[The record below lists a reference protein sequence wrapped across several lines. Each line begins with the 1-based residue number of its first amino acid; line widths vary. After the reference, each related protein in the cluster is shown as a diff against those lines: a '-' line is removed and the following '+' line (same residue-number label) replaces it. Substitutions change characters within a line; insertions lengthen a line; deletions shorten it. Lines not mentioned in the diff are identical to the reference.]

1 MEALTGDNLDGAPLL
16 PPRGVSGPE
25 PLPWRPI
32 QMRKLAPI
40 SLGLLLIAAIAV
52 LVLTRSGG
60 PPAPMRVSRILTVR
74 AGARGE
80 AIPAGFLGLSMEY
93 PTLERYAGTDPGAP
107 DPVFVQLVRNLSPGQ
122 RPVLRVGGVSTDHAW
137 SPIAGVPAP
146 PWARYTFDPTLLGVT
161 RAVAATLG
169 AKLILGINLEA
180 DSGQIAA
187 GEATALLGALGRS
200 SIYALELGNEPELWA
215 GFPWYRTP
223 AGIRVRGRA
232 AGWSPA
238 LHARQFA
245 TVAGALPDLPLAG
258 PAAGSVK
265 WSAQLGPFLAANP
278 RVAVAT
284 LHAYPLKRCR
294 ATTHVSGAQL
304 LDESSSTGLAALLAP
319 YVRTARAAGVP
330 LRIGELNSISC
341 GGEAGVSDSFASA
354 LWSLDALFSRARVGI
369 AGVHVHTTPQIPNQ
383 LFAFTRG
390 GGRWSARVYP
400 IYYGLL
406 AFARATPPGA
416 RLIPIAGGARSPL
429 RAWATRGPD
438 GRIRVVLI
446 NARESGATAIGVRV
460 PRARRALLERLT
472 APGLAAGGGVTLG
485 GQGFGAATG
494 TGLPAGPRR
503 VRVLG
508 AQAGAFR
515 LRVPAGSAAL
525 LTF

>member
-1 MEALTGDNLDGAPLL
+1 M
-16 PPRGVSGPE
+16 
-25 PLPWRPI
+25 
-32 QMRKLAPI
+32 MRKLAPI
-40 SLGLLLIAAIAV
+40 SLGVLLVVAIAV
-52 LVLTRSGG
+52 VLLKRSGK
-60 PPAPMRVSRILTVR
+60 PPPLHVSRFLTVR
-74 AGARGE
+74 TAARGQ

-93 PTLERYAGTDPGAP
+93 PTLEGYAGTDPRAL

-122 RPVLRVGGVSTDHAW
+122 RPVLRIGGVSTDHAW
-137 SPIAGVPAP
+137 SPIPGVPAP
-146 PWARYTFDPTLLGVT
+146 PWARYTLDPTLLGVT
-161 RAVAATLG
+161 RAVAAALG
-169 AKLILGINLEA
+169 AKLILGVNLEA
-180 DSGQIAA
+180 DSARIAA
-187 GEATALLGALGRS
+187 GEATALLGSLGRS

-232 AGWSPA
+232 HGWSPA
-238 LHARQFA
+238 LYAQQFA
-245 TVAGALPDLPLAG
+245 AVAGALPGVPLAG

-265 WSAQLGPFLAANP
+265 WSTQIGPFLAANP

-294 ATTHVSGAQL
+294 ATTHVSSAQL

-319 YVRTARAAGVP
+319 YARTARAAGVP

-341 GGEAGVSDSFASA
+341 GGEPGVSDSFASA
-354 LWSLDALFSRARVGI
+354 LWSLDTLFSLSRAGI
-369 AGVHVHTTPQIPNQ
+369 AGVNVHSTPQIPNQ
-383 LFAFTRG
+383 LFAFTQA

-406 AFARATPPGA
+406 AFARAAPPGA
-416 RLIPIAGGARSPL
+416 RLIPVAGGTRRPL

-446 NARESGATAIGVRV
+446 NPRAAGAVAVGIRG
-460 PRARRALLERLT
+460 PRARSARLERLT
-472 APGLAAGGGVTLG
+472 APGLAAGDGITLG
-485 GQGFGAATG
+485 GQGFGTATA
-494 TGLPAGPRR
+494 TGLPAGARR
-503 VRVLG
+503 DPVIEPE
-508 AQAGAFR
+508 AGAFR